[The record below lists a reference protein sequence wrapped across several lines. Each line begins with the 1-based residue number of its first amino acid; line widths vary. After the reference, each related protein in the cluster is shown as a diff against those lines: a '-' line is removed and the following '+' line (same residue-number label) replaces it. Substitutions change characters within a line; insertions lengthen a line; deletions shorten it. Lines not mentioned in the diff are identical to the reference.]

1 MTSEVKITLCVKY
14 WLRFLKES
22 SIDVDPIEVCC
33 SPGDGTWSCL
43 IAEYR
48 LGSITGMLQILSLYF
63 YPDGS
68 IEYECRG
75 GWGSVHGFTN
85 IDDWYLTTLKKMT
98 RMVP

>member
-1 MTSEVKITLCVKY
+1 MDITITPCVKY

-22 SIDVDPIEVCC
+22 GIDADPLEVCC
-33 SPGDGTWSCL
+33 SNGEGTWSCL

-48 LGSITGMLQILSLYF
+48 LNTGMLQILSLYF

-85 IDDWYLTTLKKMT
+85 IDDWYLTTLKRIT
-98 RMVP
+98 RMFP